1 MQLQTV
7 VVLTAFCNRAG
18 VSLAG
23 VWGVPLG
30 QAVRFSAWPAPV
42 YPLFMYTLTETRFS
56 VVSVNR
62 AGVSLAG
69 VWGGVPFA
77 SFRVCLP
84 SQPGFARSLRA
95 R

>member
-1 MQLQTV
+1 MHLQKHCSV
-7 VVLTAFCNRAG
+7 SVNRAG

-77 SFRVCLP
+77 SFPRLP
-84 SQPGFARSLRA
+84 A
-95 R
+95 